1 MTSTPRPDP
10 DPGYRYHRPPR
21 WQPPLQVTRHV
32 YVSIDNTFGP
42 EREEFTLSIGGSNGM
57 RTALSRDDIAA
68 LIAALQDPD
77 SWPRRLV
84 IDP

>member
-21 WQPPLQVTRHV
+21 WQTPLQATQHIWL
-32 YVSIDNTFGP
+32 SIDNTYEGV
-42 EREEFTLSIGGSNGM
+42 EEFTLSIDNVV
-57 RTALSRDDIAA
+57 RTTLSREEIAA

-77 SWPRRLV
+77 AWPRRLV
-84 IDP
+84 VDP